1 MAIPDRI
8 TFVKHDKSV
17 LRPISK
23 SEKKTIKSMRHNYKV
38 ARRVYN
44 SIYSDIAKKVK
55 IYLDSLASDKINEIE
70 NDFQANGNGH
80 FSVRDT

>member
-1 MAIPDRI
+1 
-8 TFVKHDKSV
+8 
-17 LRPISK
+17 
-23 SEKKTIKSMRHNYKV
+23 MRHNYKV